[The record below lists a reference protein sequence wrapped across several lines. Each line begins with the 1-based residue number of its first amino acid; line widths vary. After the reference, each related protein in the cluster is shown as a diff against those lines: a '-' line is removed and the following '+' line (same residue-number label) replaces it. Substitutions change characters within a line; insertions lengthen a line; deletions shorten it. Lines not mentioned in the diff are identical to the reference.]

1 MTRRVLIVDDH
12 PMIRSAVA
20 TLLEGSDFAITA
32 SAGTAE
38 SAIRTIAEHDPDLV
52 ILDIA
57 MPGGSGLEVLR
68 RLRGEGDRRPVVIL
82 TAAIDDFQLGEAI
95 KLAADG
101 IVMKNNDPAYLIE
114 CLQSVTD
121 GCPWIDPDLRIRAD
135 ALAKRG
141 PEAGLS
147 PRERQLVGLV
157 AQGRRNREIAAE
169 LGITEGT
176 VKVYLHAIF
185 GKLGVANRTELAMRA
200 GDKDLGG

>member
-1 MTRRVLIVDDH
+1 MTRRLLIVDDH

-20 TLLEGSDFAITA
+20 SLLEGTEFSVAA

-38 SAIRTIAEHDPDLV
+38 SAKKAIAEHNPDMV

-57 MPGGSGLEVLR
+57 MPGGSGLEVLK
-68 RLRGEGDRRPVVIL
+68 RLRAREDRRPVVIL

-114 CLQSVTD
+114 CLQSVAD
-121 GCPWIDPDLRIRAD
+121 GCSWLDPDLKPRAE
-135 ALAKRG
+135 ALARRS
-141 PEAGLS
+141 PDAGLS
-147 PRERQLVGLV
+147 PRERQLVNLV
-157 AQGRRNREIAAE
+157 ALGLRNREIAAE

-185 GKLGVANRTELAMRA
+185 VKLGVANRTELARRA
-200 GDKDLGG
+200 GEDGIGG

>member
-20 TLLEGSDFAITA
+20 ALLEGSDFAITA

-38 SAIRTIAEHDPDLV
+38 AAIGTIAEHNPELV

-57 MPGGSGLEVLR
+57 MPGGSGIEVLR
-68 RLRGEGDRRPVVIL
+68 RMRGEGDRRPVVIL

-95 KLAADG
+95 RLAANG
-101 IVMKNNDPAYLIE
+101 IVMKNNDPAYLID
-114 CLQSVTD
+114 CLQSVAD
-121 GCPWIDPDLRIRAD
+121 GCPWLDPDLRVRAE

-141 PEAGLS
+141 PETALS
-147 PRERQLVGLV
+147 PRERQLVSLV
-157 AQGRRNREIAAE
+157 ARGRRNRDIAAE

-185 GKLGVANRTELAMRA
+185 AKLGVANRTELAIRA
-200 GDKDLGG
+200 GEASPEG